1 MTIRSLFLTCAVL
14 VAGSAA
20 AQLPTITEV
29 PPGQLDPADVT
40 FILDANTSNITQI
53 AMGHAADSKA
63 ANPGIASLADKI
75 VSSHMKADS
84 ALQMLAS
91 RKHVDLPRR
100 AASDDHA
107 EIADLHDKKRG
118 GSFDA
123 QYVRNVIDDHDR
135 MIAMY
140 IAARSESLD
149 ADIRAY
155 ADVMLPALREN
166 RDQALAMQNKQL
178 GASSGR

>member
-1 MTIRSLFLTCAVL
+1 MTIRSLFLACAVL

-29 PPGQLDPADVT
+29 PPGELDPADVS

-53 AMGHAADSKA
+53 AMGHAADSQGAK
-63 ANPGIASLADKI
+63 PGIHSLANKI
-75 VSSHMKADS
+75 VSSHVKADD

-100 AASDDHA
+100 PAADDHA
-107 EIADLHDKKRG
+107 ELADLHDRNPG

-123 QYVRNVIDDHDR
+123 QYIRNVIDDHDR

-140 IAARSESLD
+140 EAARSESED
-149 ADIRAY
+149 PDIRWY
-155 ADVMLPALREN
+155 ADTMLPALREN
-166 RDQALAMQNKQL
+166 RDQALAMVNKQL
-178 GASSGR
+178 GNASR